1 MKPVTIEFTDQNL
14 TGHAGLV
21 HFGKF
26 IQKLKLTE
34 LLKKH
39 LSISRAAN
47 AKYQVAEV
55 VVMLLLGVLAGA
67 KHLSHLALLRTDR
80 VIRSLFNWDQF
91 PDDST

>member
-34 LLKKH
+34 LLRRH

-47 AKYQVAEV
+47 AEYQVAEV
-55 VVMLLLGVLAGA
+55 IVMLILGVLAGA
-67 KHLSHLALLRTDR
+67 KHLSHLARLRTDL
-80 VIRSLFNWDQF
+80 VIRWLFNWEKF
-91 PDDST
+91 PDDRT

>member
-1 MKPVTIEFTDQNL
+1 MKPVTIEFTDNNL

-21 HFGKF
+21 PVGKF

-34 LLKKH
+34 LLRRH
-39 LSISRAAN
+39 LSLARATN

-55 VVMLLLGVLAGA
+55 VVMLLLGVIVGV

-80 VIRSLFNWDQF
+80 VIRWLFNWEKF
-91 PDDST
+91 PDDRT